1 MATTGVFNG
10 TDVVFRVSTNS
21 GGAFT
26 PVGHTTSSSISFS
39 MDTPESTSKDSGGI
53 EEVIAGVRSVEI
65 SFDGLVAYDDA
76 WNIDNFL
83 DYMVGSSNGRTKVRV
98 DFGTGITGDKVYRM
112 DGFFS
117 SIEYSAEAE
126 NPVTYSGTFVGTGAV
141 QVATNS

>member
-39 MDTPESTSKDSGGI
+39 MDTPESTSKDSGGFQ
-53 EEVIAGVRSVEI
+53 EVIAGVRSVEI
-65 SFDGLVAYDDA
+65 S
-76 WNIDNFL
+76 FL